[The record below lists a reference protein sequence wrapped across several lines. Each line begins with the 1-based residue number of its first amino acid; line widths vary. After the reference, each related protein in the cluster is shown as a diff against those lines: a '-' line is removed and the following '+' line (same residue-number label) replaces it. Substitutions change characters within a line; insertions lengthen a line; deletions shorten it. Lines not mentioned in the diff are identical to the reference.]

1 MKRPLLL
8 FDVMGTLVTEPFLE
22 AMPRFFQMS
31 LAQLRAAV
39 DPTPW
44 IEFEKNRIHEQQ
56 FCDQFFRDGRSVD
69 PQKLRQCLYDAYDWV
84 DGMQE
89 LMVELHQS
97 GVEMH
102 ALSNYPIWFEI
113 IEEKLKLSRYLDWT
127 FVSCKTGFRKPDPE
141 AYRVVG
147 RKLQIS
153 MDDCVFVDD
162 RQENVEAAR
171 AVGMDSVL
179 IDDHH
184 GVREELV
191 RRAIIT
197 A

>member
-31 LAQLRAAV
+31 LEQLRAEV
-39 DPTPW
+39 DPTAW
-44 IEFEKNRIHEQQ
+44 IEFEKGRIDEQQ

-69 PQKLRQCLYDAYDWV
+69 PQKLRQCLHDAYDWL
-84 DGMQE
+84 DGMQA
-89 LMVELHQS
+89 LMVELHGLGFQI
-97 GVEMH
+97 H

-113 IEEKLKLSRYLDWT
+113 IEDKLKLSRYLDWT

-141 AYRVVG
+141 SYRVVE
-147 RKLQIS
+147 RELQIP
-153 MDDCVFVDD
+153 MNECFFVDD
-162 RQENVEAAR
+162 RLGNVEAAR

-191 RRAIIT
+191 RRSIII